1 MSHANVTFSLFFY
14 LMLQLDNLE
23 YDVARGETQ
32 FQYFQDHAD
41 CNDILRKVMS
51 AFVSQNRSLGYVQ
64 GMTGGWHLHTLLASE

>member
-1 MSHANVTFSLFFY
+1 MYFLFLFF

-32 FQYFQDHAD
+32 FRYFQDHAD

-64 GMTGGWHLHTLLASE
+64 GMTGEVHLPILLASE